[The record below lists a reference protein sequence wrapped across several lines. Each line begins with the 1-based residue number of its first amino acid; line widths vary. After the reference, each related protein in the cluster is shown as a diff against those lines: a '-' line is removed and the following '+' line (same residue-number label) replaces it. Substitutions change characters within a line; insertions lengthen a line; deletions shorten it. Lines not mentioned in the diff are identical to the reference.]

1 MNDTSRVMT
10 NGSWV
15 TMIMKTRAGI
25 SGARRAQLAARCLAE
40 SSCPPGGL
48 AALLPRSR
56 VCVATLMTPSP
67 CSSQPVG
74 TVRRPTSFVGLH
86 RLVALGHVGGDG
98 LPLGQRLLDGHL
110 PRDRRADVLGDLGA
124 DVGELGDVD
133 ELDADRRARL
143 HSGVLRVGRGDRR

>member
-1 MNDTSRVMT
+1 MNETTSVMT

-25 SGARRAQLAARCLAE
+25 SGVRRAQLAARCLAE

-67 CSSQPVG
+67 CWSQ
-74 TVRRPTSFVGLH
+74 TIRTCWRPRSLPGLH
-86 RLVALGHVGGDG
+86 RAVALGHVVGDA
-98 LPLGQRLLDGHL
+98 LPLGQRLLDRHL
-110 PRDRRADVLGDLGA
+110 PCDRGADVLGDLGA
-124 DVGELGDVD
+124 DVRELGDVD
-133 ELDADRRARL
+133 ELDADGRAGL
-143 HSGVLRVGRGDRR
+143 HARVL